1 MTTYATVPFTHS
13 VRQVLRT
20 CYEITADAAPERLAG
35 GEESA
40 AYRVGDV
47 VVRVG
52 GAGRDAADAEWCHAV
67 AALAHRE
74 VPEANAPLAA
84 RDGRTAVPSDGL
96 LVSVWPYVAGE
107 WGDEED
113 PVQRAAAARILA
125 RVHRALR
132 GAPALALGERP
143 ARRTAEPAAADV
155 ADPELDRWL
164 AQFDAGPGAARQPV
178 HGDFHV
184 ENVLL
189 DPDGAIVA
197 VLDWD
202 EAHQGSALREAA
214 HAAWEWGDCL
224 YEGLDGAREFLAVY
238 GAELDETS
246 LRQLV
251 REHLRSEIGY
261 ARAAHTRGVELD
273 AEQLA
278 YTDDQVRAFHALR
291 P

>member
-1 MTTYATVPFTHS
+1 MTTHATLPFTPS
-13 VRQVLRT
+13 VRQLLHAH
-20 CYEITADAAPERLAG
+20 YEMPTDAAPERLAG

-40 AYRVGDV
+40 AYRLGDA
-47 VVRVG
+47 VVRIG

-67 AALAHRE
+67 ATAAHRT

-84 RDGRTAVPSDGL
+84 RDGRTAIPADGL
-96 LVSVWPYVAGE
+96 LVSVWPYVAGQ

-113 PVQRAAAARILA
+113 PVHRAAAARVLA
-125 RVHRALR
+125 RTHRALR
-132 GAPALALGERP
+132 AAPALGERP
-143 ARRTAEPAAADV
+143 ARRPARPDAPDV

-164 AQFDAGPGAARQPV
+164 AGFDAGPGAERQPV

-189 DPDGAIVA
+189 DPVGAVVA

-202 EAHQGSALREAA
+202 EAHQGSALREAV

-224 YEGLDGAREFLAVY
+224 YEGLEGAREFLAAY
-238 GAELDETS
+238 GTAVDDAT
-246 LRQLV
+246 LRGLV
-251 REHLRSEIGY
+251 REHLRSEISY
-261 ARAAHTRGVELD
+261 ARAAHTRGAVLD

-278 YTDDQVRAFHALR
+278 YTDDQVKAFHALR
-291 P
+291 C